1 MTNEQIQKVF
11 HKAVAMCDESGFHA
25 NSLVQTVGYHRKK
38 NAFATCYTHRDMFG
52 TCSNIKVSK
61 YYAEK
66 ASEQQMLNTLVHEV
80 LHACFPR
87 ENHGGKWAKAAAVMN
102 RKYGLD
108 ISRCADYKDENG
120 ESILNNESLAKYI
133 IKCPKCGQTIC
144 RSRACKLVNHPDWFR
159 CSICNVSLVRIK

>member
-1 MTNEQIQKVF
+1 MLTNEQIQKVF

-25 NSLVQTVGYHRKK
+25 DSLVQTVGYHRKK

-102 RKYGLD
+102 KKYGLD

-120 ESILNNESLAKYI
+120 DLNADKRFIEVVLASWLITPIGSIVVSATSL
-133 IKCPKCGQTIC
+133 
-144 RSRACKLVNHPDWFR
+144 L
-159 CSICNVSLVRIK
+159 

>member
-25 NSLVQTVGYHRKK
+25 DSLVQTVGYHRKK
-38 NAFATCYTHRDMFG
+38 NAFATCYTRHNMFG
-52 TCSNIKVSK
+52 DYSNIKVSK

-66 ASEQQMLNTLVHEV
+66 ASEHQMLNTLVHEV

-102 RKYGLD
+102 KKYGLD

-120 ESILNNESLAKYI
+120 ESILHNERPLSLNFKSIVARPTYENNRVKSADNFFY
-133 IKCPKCGQTIC
+133 
-144 RSRACKLVNHPDWFR
+144 KLDRRH
-159 CSICNVSLVRIK
+159 L

>member
-25 NSLVQTVGYHRKK
+25 DSLVQTVGYHRKK
-38 NAFATCYTHRDMFG
+38 NAFATCYTRRNMSGDY
-52 TCSNIKVSK
+52 SNIKVSK

-87 ENHGGKWAKAAAVMN
+87 ENHGGKWAKAAAV
-102 RKYGLD
+102 R
-108 ISRCADYKDENG
+108 I
-120 ESILNNESLAKYI
+120 
-133 IKCPKCGQTIC
+133 
-144 RSRACKLVNHPDWFR
+144 RSMV
-159 CSICNVSLVRIK
+159 